1 MCHMDINDFALFKK
15 NWVIALP
22 IKKKK
27 KKDYRTWTQD
37 SQALV

>member
-1 MCHMDINDFALFKK
+1 MDLNDFVLFKK

-27 KKDYRTWTQD
+27 TIEFELKPVK
-37 SQALV
+37 L

>member
-1 MCHMDINDFALFKK
+1 MDINDFALFKK

-27 KKDYRTWTQD
+27 KTTELELKTVK
-37 SQALV
+37 L

>member
-1 MCHMDINDFALFKK
+1 MCHMNINDFALFKK

-27 KKDYRTWTQD
+27 KDYRTWTQD

>member
-27 KKDYRTWTQD
+27 DYRTWTQD

>member
-1 MCHMDINDFALFKK
+1 MDINDFALFKK

-22 IKKKK
+22 VKKKKK

>member
-27 KKDYRTWTQD
+27 KKTTE
-37 SQALV
+37 LELKTVKL